1 MRYDTGQRIAQEIV
15 AAVDVR
21 DDVGQAHRGLHSR
34 RGTAVNDVQPFAPGT
49 AACSGGRVEIGGVV
63 AYLPGMIQRVSTIA
77 GWLALA
83 FIVYATLSPI
93 DDRPVL
99 ATPHFEHFAAFAL
112 VGLAFGL
119 AYPRRLVLIAALVLI
134 SAFGLEA
141 MQLLTPDRH
150 GRLIDAV
157 IKAAGGVCGI
167 GISQLGLM
175 VLRAQTS
182 RAS

>member
-1 MRYDTGQRIAQEIV
+1 MGW
-15 AAVDVR
+15 
-21 DDVGQAHRGLHSR
+21 LHSR
-34 RGTAVNDVQPFAPGT
+34 RGAAVNDVQPFARGT
-49 AACSGGRVEIGGVV
+49 AACGGGRIEIEAIVD
-63 AYLPGMIQRVSTIA
+63 YLPDMIQRVSSIA

-83 FIVYATLSPI
+83 FIAYATLSPI

-112 VGLAFGL
+112 VGFSFGL
-119 AYPRRLVLIAALVLI
+119 AYPRRLVLIAFLVLI

-157 IKAAGGVCGI
+157 IKAVGGICGI
-167 GISQLGLM
+167 GISQLGLL
-175 VLRAQTS
+175 VLRAQTNRVS
-182 RAS
+182 